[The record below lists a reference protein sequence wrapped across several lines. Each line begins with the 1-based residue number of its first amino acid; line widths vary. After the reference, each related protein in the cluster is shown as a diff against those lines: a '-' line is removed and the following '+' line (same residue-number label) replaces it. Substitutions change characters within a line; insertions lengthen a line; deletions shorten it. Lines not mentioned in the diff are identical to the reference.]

1 MWNITGTRFLL
12 PIWFTASGRK
22 GTRSLFLAVQDFW
35 RRAAP
40 GRALDLACGT
50 GRNAC
55 FLAAQGFAVDAVD
68 ISEVGLRRF
77 VCRPEG
83 IRRICQDLATF
94 VIAPR
99 RYAIIVNTR
108 FLQRSL
114 FAAIQE
120 GLQPGGMLI
129 FETYLREEGRGAKQ
143 RFRPEHLLLSGELA
157 AAFPGLETLYY
168 RESDSRAP
176 EAPPRKAALVA
187 MRPVSHRPISQP

>member
-1 MWNITGTRFLL
+1 VTDDREKWDRKYRERRFSETPSQIVQAFWN
-12 PIWFTASGRK
+12 
-22 GTRSLFLAVQDFW
+22 
-35 RRAAP
+35 RAPA

-77 VCRPEG
+77 VCPPEG

-99 RYAIIVNTR
+99 RYALIINTR

-114 FAAIQE
+114 FAAIQA
-120 GLQPGGMLI
+120 GLQPGGLLI
-129 FETYLREEGRGAKQ
+129 FETYLRDARRGADQ
-143 RFRPEHLLLSGELA
+143 RFRREHLLRSGELGT
-157 AAFPGLETLYY
+157 AFTDLQTLYY
-168 RESDSRAP
+168 RESDSHQP
-176 EAPPRKAALVA
+176 EAPCRKAALVA
-187 MRPVSHRPISQP
+187 QRPPSA